1 MFFFFGGG
9 DDFGISALSFLIIKY
24 WTCQTHHRIIKSNH
38 LKIIKFDQIILADG
52 YPI

>member
-1 MFFFFGGG
+1 MFFFVGGG
-9 DDFGISALSFLIIKY
+9 GGRSWDFGAIMSDMY

-38 LKIIKFDQIILADG
+38 LKIIKIDQIILADG